1 MLPTPRAI
9 VIAILLVVTLS
20 GCAPS
25 GRSARHAAQQARNDA
40 AVDAIRDQLMR
51 APGVVEAQVTYGTDI
66 TNAGS
71 TGVSLIVEE
80 GVGFEQANDF
90 AVRTVWLSQLNPLV
104 AIVVGVGLDED
115 RTQGIA
121 HDYNRLDDWDE
132 LESRYGPR
140 PVSDD

>member
-1 MLPTPRAI
+1 
-9 VIAILLVVTLS
+9 
-20 GCAPS
+20 
-25 GRSARHAAQQARNDA
+25 
-40 AVDAIRDQLMR
+40 MR